1 MQVYQ
6 QAFIQ
11 FAIEHDALRFGQFTL
26 KSGRNSP
33 YFFNAGRF
41 NSGQSIARLGR
52 FYAEAVI
59 NAGID
64 YDVIFGPAYKGIP
77 IATSLAVALADQ
89 FGVDKPFAYNRKE
102 AKKHGE
108 AGVIVGAELR
118 GKVLIVDDV
127 ITAGTAIREVMTLLA
142 AQNVLPAA
150 VVVALDRQERGE
162 GSLSAIQEV
171 EQQYGIPVLSI
182 ITLDTLVEHLQQNPA
197 YQQQW
202 KAMQAYRAQ
211 YGISREAKG

>member
-108 AGVIVGAELR
+108 GGVIVGAELR

-171 EQQYGIPVLSI
+171 EQCYGIPVLSI
-182 ITLDTLVEHLQQNPA
+182 ITLDTLVEHLQQDVS
-197 YQQQW
+197 YQAQW
-202 KAMQAYRAQ
+202 KTMQAYRAQ
-211 YGISREAKG
+211 YGISQEAKG

>member
-1 MQVYQ
+1 MRSYQ

-52 FYAEAVI
+52 FYAEAVV

-108 AGVIVGAELR
+108 GGSIVGAELR
-118 GKVLIVDDV
+118 GRILIVDDV

-142 AQNVLPAA
+142 TQNVLPAA
-150 VVVALDRQERGE
+150 VMVALDRQERGE

-171 EQQYGIPVLSI
+171 EQCYGIPVLSI
-182 ITLDTLVEHLQQNPA
+182 ITLDTLVEHLQQDGR
-197 YQQQW
+197 YQTQW
-202 KAMQAYRAQ
+202 NAMQAYRSQ
-211 YGISREAKG
+211 YGISQGAKE